1 MFLALVVNMIILSGS
16 ELYQSSS
23 GSCDI
28 EDDINDESKDIEN
41 EDNDNGNS
49 SISTSSN
56 EILTYIG
63 HILGSNIPIEVS
75 QSNISISASTSLIA
89 DVNDLNAAAIYQQE
103 IKEFLESTTK
113 YDFGKA
119 QNLVNVISKETG
131 HHRSVASDTSI
142 IPLAKEKKTEAETI
156 IQKLNY
162 MDTYIA
168 WASI

>member
-1 MFLALVVNMIILSGS
+1 
-16 ELYQSSS
+16 
-23 GSCDI
+23 
-28 EDDINDESKDIEN
+28 
-41 EDNDNGNS
+41 

-113 YDFGKA
+113 CLQELQNNLIFLQNLIKSKHSSTQEHFNCSDQNTLMSHLHNIVTLDDFGKA

-162 MDTYIA
+162 MDT
-168 WASI
+168 